1 MEAILILAHGSREKQ
16 TEVDFQTLVDA
27 VRSRTDKLVE
37 TAFMEFSP
45 KSIASSLADLSSRG
59 IRQVRVIPYFLFTGV
74 HIRKDIPEEIAA
86 FREENPGME
95 IVLEPVLGTDPRMVD
110 LLAERING

>member
-16 TEVDFQTLVDA
+16 TEADFQALVDA
-27 VRSRTDKLVE
+27 VQARTDKLVE

-45 KSIASSLADLSSRG
+45 KSIAESLADLSRRG
-59 IRQVRVIPYFLFTGV
+59 VRQVRVIPYFLFTGV

-86 FREENPGME
+86 YCEKNPGME

-110 LLAERING
+110 LLADRING